1 MGGREGAVSRPIR
14 AGGEKR
20 LADDHDK
27 GLEGRNREGRRGKT
41 WSLYKLLLGI
51 QAPLSYLLGRI
62 PFWHVGC
69 EHNKKRDLT
78 GMRLHSVQWVPSHGL
93 RSDTLWEFMV
103 LGDKTFEGRRAG
115 V

>member
-41 WSLYKLLLGI
+41 WSLYKLLLG
-51 QAPLSYLLGRI
+51 
-62 PFWHVGC
+62 F
-69 EHNKKRDLT
+69 K
-78 GMRLHSVQWVPSHGL
+78 L
-93 RSDTLWEFMV
+93 RSLIYLGGSHFGTLVVNTTKRE
-103 LGDKTFEGRRAG
+103 T
-115 V
+115 

>member
-27 GLEGRNREGRRGKT
+27 GLEGRNREERRGKT

-51 QAPLSYLLGRI
+51 QALLPYLLGRI
-62 PFWHVGC
+62 HKKGLDRYETSLGSVGP
-69 EHNKKRDLT
+69 R
-78 GMRLHSVQWVPSHGL
+78 L
-93 RSDTLWEFMV
+93 RSDTLCKFMV

-115 V
+115 GHNMS